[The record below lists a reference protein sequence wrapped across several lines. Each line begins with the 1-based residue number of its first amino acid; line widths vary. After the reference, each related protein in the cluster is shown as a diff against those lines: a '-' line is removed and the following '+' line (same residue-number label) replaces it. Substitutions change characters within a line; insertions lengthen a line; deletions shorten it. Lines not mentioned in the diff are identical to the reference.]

1 MYRTAAVQAARP
13 SVPFRTLRKRR
24 VRDHQD
30 VQNGSSASG
39 PAECAIPDAVTNT
52 AACTA
57 ADMMGLPTMRT
68 KKGTRPTEVFFRSFD
83 PSAALNN
90 LPGARLMFSPRW
102 VRECVC
108 RSGAGVTSA
117 QRSSMSVCVHVGV
130 SMWVGA
136 RAHSQQTL
144 QPKLLRRWPAQAE
157 SETYQC
163 GCIQLACSRN
173 SATLHNVP

>member
-1 MYRTAAVQAARP
+1 MRSPLRCGSCKIGYNTEGNVAKEITKMYKTAAVQAARP

-52 AACTA
+52 AA
-57 ADMMGLPTMRT
+57 DMMGLPMRP
-68 KKGTRPTEVFFRSFD
+68 KKGTRPTEVFLRRLD

-108 RSGAGVTSA
+108 RSGAGVTTA
-117 QRSSMSVCVHVGV
+117 TAVVGERLC
-130 SMWVGA
+130 A
-136 RAHSQQTL
+136 
-144 QPKLLRRWPAQAE
+144 
-157 SETYQC
+157 C
-163 GCIQLACSRN
+163 GCVYVGRCT
-173 SATLHNVP
+173 SA

>member
-1 MYRTAAVQAARP
+1 MGKIAGHKDLDAQSAQMWQLQDRVQHR
-13 SVPFRTLRKRR
+13 RKRR

-57 ADMMGLPTMRT
+57 ADMMGLPTMRP
-68 KKGTRPTEVFFRSFD
+68 KKGTRPTEVFFRRLD

-108 RSGAGVTSA
+108 RSGAGVTTA
-117 QRSSMSVCVHVGV
+117 TAVVGERLC
-130 SMWVGA
+130 A
-136 RAHSQQTL
+136 
-144 QPKLLRRWPAQAE
+144 
-157 SETYQC
+157 C
-163 GCIQLACSRN
+163 GCVYVGRCTCA
-173 SATLHNVP
+173 

>member
-1 MYRTAAVQAARP
+1 
-13 SVPFRTLRKRR
+13 
-24 VRDHQD
+24 
-30 VQNGSSASG
+30 
-39 PAECAIPDAVTNT
+39 
-52 AACTA
+52 
-57 ADMMGLPTMRT
+57 
-68 KKGTRPTEVFFRSFD
+68 
-83 PSAALNN
+83 
-90 LPGARLMFSPRW
+90 
-102 VRECVC
+102 
-108 RSGAGVTSA
+108 VTSA

-173 SATLHNVP
+173 GETRCTMCHEPRCTHSYKPVHGGWCLSKAHGMECVELWWGWDPAHTISPMVTEVSAQGWARSEASTMRWLRLKWWQKSLPSTFCLG

>member
-1 MYRTAAVQAARP
+1 MRSPLRCGSCKIGYNTEGNVAKEITKMYKTAAVQAARP

-39 PAECAIPDAVTNT
+39 PAECATPDAVTN
-52 AACTA
+52 TA

-108 RSGAGVTSA
+108 RSGAYKPVHGGWCSTQA
-117 QRSSMSVCVHVGV
+117 QLSITFQGHGLCSPLDGCASVCVGVGP
-130 SMWVGA
+130 G
-136 RAHSQQTL
+136 
-144 QPKLLRRWPAQAE
+144 
-157 SETYQC
+157 
-163 GCIQLACSRN
+163 
-173 SATLHNVP
+173 